1 MKRSAPVSSELQ
13 NRRCRIKKFV
23 RVNEKIRAPEI
34 RVIGPASE
42 QLGVVSVRTGLELA
56 AKHEL
61 DLVEVAPQV
70 KPPVCRIM
78 DFSKYKYE
86 QEKREREAK
95 KHQKH
100 FQIKEIRVKPNIEEH
115 DYNIKLK
122 HMLEFLKQ
130 GNKVKVTLMFRGR
143 EMAHKDIG
151 RRVVD
156 RFIQD
161 AQNTG
166 VVEHSPTLE
175 GRFITTVLAP
185 K

>member
-1 MKRSAPVSSELQ
+1 MSLK
-13 NRRCRIKKFV
+13 N
-23 RVNEKIRAPEI
+23 
-34 RVIGPASE
+34 
-42 QLGVVSVRTGLELA
+42 GLDLA
-56 AKHEL
+56 GKYGL

-100 FQIKEIRVKPNIEEH
+100 FQLKEIRIKPNIEEH
-115 DYNIKLK
+115 DYGIKLK
-122 HMLEFLKQ
+122 HCLEFLKE

-143 EMAHKDIG
+143 EMAHRDIG
-151 RRVVD
+151 RRVID
-156 RFIQD
+156 RFAKDVQPT
-161 AQNTG
+161 AA
-166 VVEHSPTLE
+166 VEHGPVLE
-175 GRFITTVLAP
+175 GRLITMVVAP

>member
-1 MKRSAPVSSELQ
+1 MLNRQELARYTKS
-13 NRRCRIKKFV
+13 RRWRIKKFV
-23 RVNEKIRAPEI
+23 RVNEKIRSPEL
-34 RVIGPASE
+34 RVIGPAGE
-42 QLGVVSVRTGLELA
+42 QLGVVSCKAGLDLA
-56 AKHEL
+56 AKYEL
-61 DLVEVAPQV
+61 DLVEVASQV

-115 DYNIKLK
+115 DYAIKLV
-122 HMLEFLKQ
+122 HLLEFLKE

-143 EMAHKDIG
+143 EMAHRDIG
-151 RRVVD
+151 RRIID
-156 RFIQD
+156 RFATDIK
-161 AQNTG
+161 AGG
-166 VVEHSPTLE
+166 VIEYGPLLE
-175 GRFITTVLAP
+175 GRMITMVVAP

>member
-1 MKRSAPVSSELQ
+1 MD
-13 NRRCRIKKFV
+13 
-23 RVNEKIRAPEI
+23 
-34 RVIGPASE
+34 
-42 QLGVVSVRTGLELA
+42 LA
-56 AKHEL
+56 AKYEL

-115 DYNIKLK
+115 DYHIKLK
-122 HMLEFLKQ
+122 HMLEFLKE

-161 AQNTG
+161 AQNAGT
-166 VVEHSPTLE
+166 VEHSPTLE
-175 GRFITTVLAP
+175 GRFITMVVAP

>member
-1 MKRSAPVSSELQ
+1 V
-13 NRRCRIKKFV
+13 
-23 RVNEKIRAPEI
+23 PEV
-34 RVIGPASE
+34 RVIGPNGE
-42 QLGVVSVRTGLELA
+42 QLGIVSIKAGIDLA
-56 AKHEL
+56 RQHEL

-115 DYNIKLK
+115 DYGIKLK
-122 HMLEFLKQ
+122 HLLEFLKD

-143 EMAHKDIG
+143 EMAHRDIG
-151 RRVVD
+151 RRVID
-156 RFIQD
+156 RFIAD
-161 AQNTG
+161 VQNGG
-166 VVEHSPTLE
+166 VVEYGPLFE
-175 GRFITTVLAP
+175 GRFITVVVAP

>member
-1 MKRSAPVSSELQ
+1 M
-13 NRRCRIKKFV
+13 
-23 RVNEKIRAPEI
+23 
-34 RVIGPASE
+34 
-42 QLGVVSVRTGLELA
+42 ELA
-56 AKHEL
+56 GQHEL

-115 DYNIKLK
+115 DYGIKLK
-122 HMLEFLKQ
+122 HLLEFLKE

-143 EMAHKDIG
+143 EMAHRDIG
-151 RRVVD
+151 RRVIE
-156 RFIQD
+156 RFVSDVQKD
-161 AQNTG
+161 G
-166 VVEHSPTLE
+166 VVEYGPLLE
-175 GRFITTVLAP
+175 GRFITMVVAP

>member
-1 MKRSAPVSSELQ
+1 
-13 NRRCRIKKFV
+13 
-23 RVNEKIRAPEI
+23 
-34 RVIGPASE
+34 VIGPNSE
-42 QLGVVSVRTGLELA
+42 QLGIVSVKTGLDLA
-56 AKHEL
+56 TKYEL

-100 FQIKEIRVKPNIEEH
+100 FQLKEIRVKPNIEEH
-115 DYNIKLK
+115 DYHIKLK
-122 HMLEFLKQ
+122 HMLEFLKE

-143 EMAHKDIG
+143 EMAHKEIG

-156 RFIQD
+156 RFVAD
-161 AQNTG
+161 AQEAG
-166 VVEHSPTLE
+166 VVESGPTFE
-175 GRFITTVLAP
+175 GRFITIVVAP

>member
-1 MKRSAPVSSELQ
+1 MGQ

-34 RVIGPASE
+34 RVIGPESE
-42 QLGVVSVRTGLELA
+42 QLGVVSVRTGLDLA
-56 AKHEL
+56 AKYEL

-115 DYNIKLK
+115 DYHIKLK
-122 HMLEFLKQ
+122 HMLEFLKE

-161 AQNTG
+161 ALAAG
-166 VVEHSPTLE
+166 IVEHTPTLE
-175 GRFITTVLAP
+175 GRFITMVMAP

>member
-1 MKRSAPVSSELQ
+1 MLQKCSEQ
-13 NRRCRIKKFV
+13 IERWSIKKFV
-23 RVNEKIRAPEI
+23 RVNEKIRSPEV
-34 RVIGPASE
+34 RVIGPNGE
-42 QLGVVSVRTGLELA
+42 QLGIVSVRNGLELA
-56 AKHEL
+56 SKYEL

-100 FQIKEIRVKPNIEEH
+100 FVIKEIRVKPNIEEH
-115 DYNIKLK
+115 DYTIKLR
-122 HMLEFLKQ
+122 HLLEFLKE

-143 EMAHKDIG
+143 EMAHRDIG
-151 RRVVD
+151 RRVID
-156 RFIQD
+156 RFAADTKEI
-161 AQNTG
+161 G
-166 VVEHSPTLE
+166 MVEHGPIFE
-175 GRFITTVLAP
+175 GRFITLVVAP

>member
-1 MKRSAPVSSELQ
+1 
-13 NRRCRIKKFV
+13 
-23 RVNEKIRAPEI
+23 
-34 RVIGPASE
+34 
-42 QLGVVSVRTGLELA
+42 LELA
-56 AKHEL
+56 TKHEL

-115 DYNIKLK
+115 DYGIKLK
-122 HMLEFLKQ
+122 HLLEFLKE

-143 EMAHKDIG
+143 EMAHREIG
-151 RRVVD
+151 RRVID
-156 RFIQD
+156 RFAAD
-161 AQNTG
+161 AQASG
-166 VVEHSPTLE
+166 VVEHGPVFE
-175 GRFITTVLAP
+175 GRLITMIVAP

>member
-1 MKRSAPVSSELQ
+1 M
-13 NRRCRIKKFV
+13 
-23 RVNEKIRAPEI
+23 
-34 RVIGPASE
+34 
-42 QLGVVSVRTGLELA
+42 A

-100 FQIKEIRVKPNIEEH
+100 FVLKEIRVKPNIEEH
-115 DYNIKLK
+115 DYSIKLK
-122 HMLEFLKQ
+122 HLLEFLKE

-143 EMAHKDIG
+143 EMAHREIG
-151 RRVVD
+151 RRVID
-156 RFIQD
+156 RFAAD
-161 AQNTG
+161 TRETG
-166 VVEHSPTLE
+166 LVEHGPVFE
-175 GRFITTVLAP
+175 GRFITMVVAP